1 MLVFPLPE
9 TAGLLRADAGGGHMA
24 KHGGTSVVELYPEA
38 GTVEM
43 CGCWECTSKLI
54 LGREFLRKFLAP
66 ASGIHVR
73 VHVSPLVLICP

>member
-1 MLVFPLPE
+1 
-9 TAGLLRADAGGGHMA
+9 MA
-24 KHGGTSVVELYPEA
+24 KHGGTSVVELHPEA

-66 ASGIHVR
+66 ASGIRVR
-73 VHVSPLVLICP
+73 VHVSPFVLICQ